1 MREILFRGMT
11 IREKWVYGNL
21 IKTDKGYLINHSL
34 DFATKVSPND
44 KYAFALFEDEISAV
58 SKNTIGQYTGLKDKN
73 GKMIFEGDIIRSTFD
88 YKETNEVIIGVV
100 EVDKY
105 NPCFVIHYKY
115 NGNKHDCYEYDF
127 IQCYLRT
134 NEVIGNIHDN
144 PELITNPK

>member
-58 SKNTIGQYTGLKDKN
+58 AKNTIGQYTGLKDKN
-73 GKMIFEGDIIRSTFD
+73 GKMIFEGDIIAGDGEDMPNRIVEWSND
-88 YKETNEVIIGVV
+88 YLEYFVGLGQDVWQSPLYDVV
-100 EVDKY
+100 L
-105 NPCFVIHYKY
+105 P
-115 NGNKHDCYEYDF
+115 
-127 IQCYLRT
+127 
-134 NEVIGNIHDN
+134 EVIGNIFDN
-144 PELITNPK
+144 LNLLTIKTNI

>member
-73 GKMIFEGDIIRSTFD
+73 GKMIFEGDIIAGDGEDMPNRIVEWSND
-88 YKETNEVIIGVV
+88 YLEYFVGLGQDVWQSPLYDVV
-100 EVDKY
+100 L
-105 NPCFVIHYKY
+105 P
-115 NGNKHDCYEYDF
+115 
-127 IQCYLRT
+127 
-134 NEVIGNIHDN
+134 EVIGNIFDN
-144 PELITNPK
+144 LNLLTIKTNI

>member
-58 SKNTIGQYTGLKDKN
+58 AKNTIGQYTGLKDKN
-73 GKMIFEGDIIRSTFD
+73 GKMIFEGDIIAGDGEDMPNRIVEWSNDSLEYFVGLGQD
-88 YKETNEVIIGVV
+88 VWQSPLYDVV
-100 EVDKY
+100 L
-105 NPCFVIHYKY
+105 P
-115 NGNKHDCYEYDF
+115 
-127 IQCYLRT
+127 
-134 NEVIGNIHDN
+134 EVIGNIFDN
-144 PELITNPK
+144 LNLLTIKTNI

>member
-58 SKNTIGQYTGLKDKN
+58 PKNTIGQYTGLKDKN
-73 GKMIFEGDIIRSTFD
+73 GKMIFEGDIIAGDGEDMPNRIVEWSND
-88 YKETNEVIIGVV
+88 YLEYFVGLGQDVWQSPLYDVV
-100 EVDKY
+100 L
-105 NPCFVIHYKY
+105 P
-115 NGNKHDCYEYDF
+115 
-127 IQCYLRT
+127 
-134 NEVIGNIHDN
+134 EVIGNIFDN
-144 PELITNPK
+144 LNLLTIKTNI